1 MNTLSG
7 TNNRKNVIIFGDSYS
22 TFDDFVP
29 EGYAVYYH
37 TTPRAETDVTKVTQT
52 WWYPLCEELSLNL
65 VRNDSWSGSP
75 VSFTGWDL
83 VDCSE
88 TSSFIRRLEKL
99 TDEGFFEE
107 NKIDVVFAFGAT
119 NDSWCGAPL
128 GELKLDNISR
138 EELYSVCPA
147 VAYFIKKL
155 SETFPS
161 ADVNYI
167 MNTGLRDEISQA
179 IRAACEKYGVRCIEL
194 HDIDKQCGHPTI
206 AGMKSIKEQV
216 KAAIL

>member
-1 MNTLSG
+1 MNASSIK
-7 TNNRKNVIIFGDSYS
+7 NDRKNVIIFGDSYS
-22 TFDDFVP
+22 TFDDYVP

-37 TTPRAETDVTKVTQT
+37 TTPRPETDVTRVEET
-52 WWYPLCEELSLNL
+52 WWYPLCEELSFNL

-75 VSFTGWDL
+75 LSFTGWDL
-83 VDCSE
+83 ADCSK
-88 TSSFIRRLEKL
+88 TSSFIYRFEKL
-99 TDEGFFEE
+99 IDEGFFEK
-107 NKIDVVFAFGAT
+107 NKIDVVFAFGTT

-128 GELKLDNISR
+128 GELKLDGISR
-138 EELYSVCPA
+138 EDLYSVCPA

-155 SETFPS
+155 SETFPL
-161 ADVNYI
+161 ADVNFI

-179 IRAACEKYGVRCIEL
+179 IRAACERYGVRCIEL
-194 HDIDKQCGHPTI
+194 YDIDKQCGHPTI

>member
-1 MNTLSG
+1 MKK
-7 TNNRKNVIIFGDSYS
+7 KNAIIFGDSYS

-29 EGYAVYYH
+29 KGYAVYYH
-37 TTPRAETDVTKVTQT
+37 VKPRPETDVTKVSET

-75 VSFTGWDL
+75 LSFTGWDMA
-83 VDCSE
+83 DCSHS
-88 TSSFIRRLEKL
+88 TSFIYRLEKL
-99 TDEGFFEE
+99 IDEGFFEE
-107 NKIDVVFAFGAT
+107 NKIDTVFAFGTT

-128 GELKLDNISR
+128 GEIKIDGITR
-138 EELYSVCPA
+138 EDLYSVCPA

-155 SETFPS
+155 KDTFPN
-161 ADVNYI
+161 ADVNFI
-167 MNTGLRDEISQA
+167 MNTGLKDEISDA
-179 IRAACEKYGVRCIEL
+179 IRKSCEHFGVRCIEL
-194 HDIDKQCGHPTI
+194 SDIDKRCGHPTV